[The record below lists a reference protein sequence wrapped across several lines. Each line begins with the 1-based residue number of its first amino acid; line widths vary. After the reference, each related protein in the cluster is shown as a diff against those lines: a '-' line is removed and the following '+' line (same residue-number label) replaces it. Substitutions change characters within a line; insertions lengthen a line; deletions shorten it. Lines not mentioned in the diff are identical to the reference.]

1 MQIVKQS
8 MNWLPRASAW
18 QEAESARL
26 KRKAANAEFM
36 STSSTNNATLISTN
50 TSSSDSVNLTMQM
63 AMTRLRSGKVPKV

>member
-26 KRKAANAEFM
+26 KRKANNAEFLA
-36 STSSTNNATLISTN
+36 TSSNGAATLISTN
-50 TSSSDSVNLTMQM
+50 TSTSDSVNWTMQQ
-63 AMTRLRSGKVPKV
+63 AMTRLRSGKVPRV

>member
-18 QEAESARL
+18 QEAEAARL
-26 KRKAANAEFM
+26 KRKANNAEFM
-36 STSSTNNATLISTN
+36 SNSSNLNSTLISTN
-50 TSSSDSVNLTMQM
+50 TSTSDSVNLTMQM